1 MASALT
7 DLGDASRTTERKWR
21 RRCLRAL
28 PVLLPLAA
36 FALGYEHLYWLWHG
50 NTILSRNVR
59 AGETASFGGSEWR
72 LASMASRSDIKPERI
87 PPGFALVIVDL
98 AARVGSARNILKVG
112 DTTFEQLWGACKVGL
127 LDPQGRRW
135 QAISLGYAP
144 ELYPAGGTIDTC
156 GSHSQA
162 MPPPETVVSIRET
175 FVVPQD
181 VVRTVRP
188 TLSLDGEQPY
198 FLLFER
204 PQKAN

>member
-1 MASALT
+1 MTSALT
-7 DLGDASRTTERKWR
+7 DLGNADRATERKWR
-21 RRCLRAL
+21 RRCLWAL
-28 PVLLPLAA
+28 PLLLLLAV

-50 NTILSRNVR
+50 NTVLARNVE

-72 LASMASRSDIKPERI
+72 LASVTSRSDIKLERI
-87 PPGFALVIVDL
+87 PPGFTLVVVDF
-98 AARVGSARNILKVG
+98 ATKVGSAKNVLKVG

-127 LDPQGRRW
+127 MDPQGRRW

-144 ELYPAGGTIDTC
+144 ELYPTGGAIDTC

-162 MPPPETVVSIRET
+162 MPPPETVVGIRET
-175 FVVPQD
+175 FAVPQD
-181 VVRTVRP
+181 VARTVRP

-204 PQKAN
+204 PPTAN